1 MDKIVH
7 TENLT
12 KKYKFNYALKDF
24 NITINKG
31 DIYGL
36 IGVNGAGKSTLIKII
51 AGITEQTD
59 GTIEL
64 FDNKHSL
71 MTARSK
77 IGAIIENP
85 SFYPNLSASENL
97 KYYATVLGI
106 KNTQV
111 VTDLLIKVK
120 LDPTSKQPFK
130 QFSLGMKQRLGIAF
144 ALLNNP
150 EFIILDEP
158 TNGLDPVGILELRD
172 VINTLNQ
179 QGVTFLICSHIL
191 SELSQIATK
200 YGIVHKGKFIKE
212 FTNEDVE
219 KLTQDTV
226 DIKPSYKDIFK
237 SFLDAMY
244 YDYVI
249 KDGVFTVTIQDIN
262 EFVKHL
268 VENNVSIISITQNKT
283 SLEDIFLSSI
293 KEATV

>member
-1 MDKIVH
+1 MDKVVH

-64 FDNKHSL
+64 FDNKYGL

-172 VINTLNQ
+172 VIHTLNQ

-262 EFVKHL
+262 EFMKHL
-268 VENNVSIISITQNKT
+268 VENEVSIISITQNKT